1 MLRFSQMFGIFLMV
15 IFCSVFILCG
25 IHKSFNAIM
34 GYMKSD
40 IVKTKIRKWCD
51 EIKMSSMG
59 IVLATREWKF
69 WAIFV
74 PVLVIFG
81 TLLTLLSSGAGA
93 INLFFASDFPGKMQ
107 ILGDGF
113 LGFFGKDKYF
123 LDFLQN
129 FMIAF
134 LQAILISMIVLVYK
148 KRKQSNLKHSQNNF
162 KQRQNKNKHDQNSD
176 EAGAIQNAGIAAG
189 LALLGSGCP
198 TCGTTLITPILASIF
213 STSGYAVAGTISGII
228 TFLAI
233 LLLLWSL
240 KRVGLEAYAIII
252 DERWR
257 KKHKKKKEEEV

>member
-1 MLRFSQMFGIFLMV
+1 MV
-15 IFCSVFILCG
+15 
-25 IHKSFNAIM
+25 
-34 GYMKSD
+34 YMKD
-40 IVKTKIRKWCD
+40 KLTKWGDEVK
-51 EIKMSSMG
+51 MASMG
-59 IVLATREWKF
+59 IVLATREWRF

-81 TLLTLLSSGAGA
+81 TLLTLLSAGMGA
-93 INLFFASDFPGKMQ
+93 INLFFASDFATKMQ

-129 FMIAF
+129 FAIAF
-134 LQAILISMIVLVYK
+134 LQAVLISLIVLVYK
-148 KRKQSNLKHSQNNF
+148 KRKKNALKRSQNDSKH
-162 KQRQNKNKHDQNSD
+162 KQESG
-176 EAGAIQNAGIAAG
+176 ETGAIQNAGIAAG

-257 KKHKKKKEEEV
+257 NQRKKKKTEDHESD